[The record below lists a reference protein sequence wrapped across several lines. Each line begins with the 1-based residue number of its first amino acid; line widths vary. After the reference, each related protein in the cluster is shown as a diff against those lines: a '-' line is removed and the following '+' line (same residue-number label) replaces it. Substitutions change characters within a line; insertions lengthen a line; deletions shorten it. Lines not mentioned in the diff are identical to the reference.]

1 MALAAAIPEP
11 EATAES
17 EPWYGYGYR
26 GYGGYAGYYRPYG
39 YGYWGRKRRSAEPNA
54 VAAAEPTAEAQPEA
68 DAASHYGY
76 HRGYYGGYGR
86 RGHYGY
92 YGRGRGLLSLL
103 LQLSL
108 ALWLNLVTA
117 TALDTMVVTDI
128 KDTTVTGKGLLSP
141 LLWLNQLLMPSQRL
155 LLTPT
160 MDTAVAMED
169 TMEDTEEAT
178 MAGARKRGLQIP
190 TTDTDIVVATTATVD
205 TVEDTGAEL
214 NRLLIL
220 SLNFTLA
227 TFLIPLKP
235 LIVTTYTA

>member
-1 MALAAAIPEP
+1 MQKPTTVTVV
-11 EATAES
+11 ATMVATGAEDT
-17 EPWYGYGYR
+17 
-26 GYGGYAGYYRPYG
+26 
-39 YGYWGRKRRSAEPNA
+39 
-54 VAAAEPTAEAQPEA
+54 TATM
-68 DAASHYGY
+68 
-76 HRGYYGGYGR
+76 
-86 RGHYGY
+86 
-92 YGRGRGLLSLL
+92 GRGLPSLP

-108 ALWLNLVTA
+108 TLRLNLVMATVEDTTA
-117 TALDTMVVTDI
+117 TG
-128 KDTTVTGKGLLSP
+128 KDLLSL

-155 LLTPT
+155 PLTPT

-178 MAGARKRGLQIP
+178 MAGARRRGLQIP

-227 TFLIPLKP
+227 TISSNSNF
-235 LIVTTYTA
+235 TCTAESQ

>member
-1 MALAAAIPEP
+1 MGAEDTT
-11 EATAES
+11 ATM
-17 EPWYGYGYR
+17 
-26 GYGGYAGYYRPYG
+26 
-39 YGYWGRKRRSAEPNA
+39 
-54 VAAAEPTAEAQPEA
+54 
-68 DAASHYGY
+68 
-76 HRGYYGGYGR
+76 
-86 RGHYGY
+86 
-92 YGRGRGLLSLL
+92 GRGLPSLL

-108 ALWLNLVTA
+108 TLRLNLVTA
-117 TALDTMVVTDI
+117 TVVDTMVVTDI
-128 KDTTVTGKGLLSP
+128 EDTTATGKGLLSL

-155 LLTPT
+155 PLTPT
-160 MDTAVAMED
+160 MDTVAMED

-178 MAGARKRGLQIP
+178 MAGERRRGLQIP

-235 LIVTTYTA
+235 LIVTCYTA